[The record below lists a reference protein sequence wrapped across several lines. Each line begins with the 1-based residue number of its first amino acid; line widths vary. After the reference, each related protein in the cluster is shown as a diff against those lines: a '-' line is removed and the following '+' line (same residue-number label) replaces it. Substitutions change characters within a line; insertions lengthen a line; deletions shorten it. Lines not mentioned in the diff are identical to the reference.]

1 MRPTTSALSL
11 ALSFAFLAG
20 CSAGN
25 SAALAPSTTADA
37 PASAIPQWMQ
47 PAGARL
53 LPPAPMTDDAAP
65 MVAKP
70 KYGLYASEVY
80 GSDVLAYHN
89 PNTHNRGP
97 VCKVYS
103 AYVNGFSV
111 DGKGNLLL
119 PTAYP
124 DEVSVRKGPG
134 LCGKLLGSVVD
145 SYGQASDAAS
155 SDGAGGAIVVANIQ
169 ESGSKKVG
177 NIAVCTLAK
186 GCTRQL
192 RSPHITGYGGGV
204 ALARN
209 GDCWMSSEDD
219 GSFSHATLTY
229 FKGCKGAGKAAKG
242 WKNAY
247 YGGLIIDKQGH
258 LISVD
263 FETPALWV
271 YRGCNPVCRVVHG
284 PFSLE
289 GTSFYG
295 NLNAKGDE
303 LALGDN
309 EFGQVDVYK
318 YSPTKLTYA
327 YSFNRGLSASEDV
340 ESAGFSPTI

>member
-145 SYGQASDAAS
+145 YGQAERCGQLRRRRRRDRR
-155 SDGAGGAIVVANIQ
+155 GQYPGERQQ
-169 ESGSKKVG
+169 ES
-177 NIAVCTLAK
+177 
-186 GCTRQL
+186 RQHRRL
-192 RSPHITGYGGGV
+192 HPGERLHASASQGPHITGYGGGV

-309 EFGQVDVYK
+309 QFGQVDVYK

-327 YSFNRGLSASEDV
+327 YSFNRGLSAR
-340 ESAGFSPTI
+340 ART

>member
-1 MRPTTSALSL
+1 MRPSRAAFSAF
-11 ALSFAFLAG
+11 ALAFLAG
-20 CSAGN
+20 CSAG
-25 SAALAPSTTADA
+25 SMA
-37 PASAIPQWMQ
+37 
-47 PAGARL
+47 
-53 LPPAPMTDDAAP
+53 PPAPSSGQPATVIPPWMHPVGARELPPGPMTFETKP
-65 MVAKP
+65 FETKP
-70 KYGLYASEVY
+70 KYGIYASEVY
-80 GSDVLAYHN
+80 GSDLLAYHN
-89 PNTHNRGP
+89 PNTGNRGP
-97 VCKVYS
+97 VCELYS

-111 DGKGNLLL
+111 DGKGNLLI

-124 DEVSVRKGPG
+124 DEVSVHKGPG
-134 LCGKLLGSVVD
+134 LCGKLIGSFSD
-145 SYGQASDAAS
+145 TYGQASDAAS
-155 SDGAGGAIVVANIQ
+155 SDAASSMIVVGDIE
-169 ESGSKKVG
+169 ESGSNKVG
-177 NIAVCTLAK
+177 NIAVCTVAK

-192 RSPHITGYGGGV
+192 RSSHITGFGGGV
-204 ALARN
+204 AVAKN

-219 GSFSHATLTY
+219 ASFSAATLTY
-229 FKGCKGAGKAAKG
+229 FKDCKGTGNAARG

-258 LISVD
+258 LISID
-263 FETPALWV
+263 FQTPALWV

-284 PFSLE
+284 PFTLE

-309 EFGQVDVYK
+309 QYGQVDVYK
-318 YSPTKLTYA
+318 YSPTKVTYA